1 MRALLWHNTYQS
13 ENLFNYSFDLPC
25 HTQYMPAPADFT
37 NEDFEKLSRQED
49 FGFAFTESK
58 AVIPV
63 TATTPCFVFVQ
74 TGNGLKGVIR
84 INSIIPEGTEII
96 GGITYPVNPAIT
108 IDMKFPRSFSE
119 QKIR

>member
-1 MRALLWHNTYQS
+1 
-13 ENLFNYSFDLPC
+13 
-25 HTQYMPAPADFT
+25 MPAPADFT

-58 AVIPV
+58 TAIPV

-74 TGNGLKGVIR
+74 TGKGLKGVIR